1 MARGDQRRAL
11 SEAGPGGSC
20 ARRAAVE
27 LRLWPESTLLDLGGW
42 RARGAA
48 RLPVAAR
55 RDDGLCLFGRDCK
68 ADADIAAGGRIDG
81 GVAADDIARQI
92 AHRTA
97 GVALVDRRVGL
108 DIAVVKIGRASC
120 REGG

>member
-55 RDDGLCLFGRDCK
+55 RDE
-68 ADADIAAGGRIDG
+68 GGRP
-81 GVAADDIARQI
+81 VRHHAACRRAAALGAIAWGR
-92 AHRTA
+92 
-97 GVALVDRRVGL
+97 LE
-108 DIAVVKIGRASC
+108 IGRASG
-120 REGG
+120 RERVCQYVYISGGA